1 MEYEAH
7 TAENGEAPLSPPGDE
22 AIAEGAPTP
31 TGETAEEGEEAAKEA
46 DTREEEDAAT
56 PAAEKMPDY
65 AQMEREDLAALA
77 AAYPTLS
84 PLSSLAELDDPV
96 RYGELRE
103 LGLAPKEAFLA
114 VGGGR
119 LLARGAQDTRAHL
132 ATAVGRAAAPA
143 GGRLSA
149 GELAAARDLFPSL
162 SDGEIEALY
171 RRVEHP
177 RHRP

>member
-22 AIAEGAPTP
+22 AIAESAPTP
-31 TGETAEEGEEAAKEA
+31 TGETAEEREEAAKEA
-46 DTREEEDAAT
+46 APAEEAAT
-56 PAAEKMPDY
+56 APAAEEMPDY
-65 AQMEREDLAALA
+65 ARIEREDLAALA